1 MAIKFNLPKVSF
13 SALDQVFFVTKSVA
27 KLLWSSDRRIFIWLV
42 VFNILNSTVILPVLF
57 LDRMFIDTLI
67 KNIGV
72 SNWEIGFKTI
82 LLIVAARYL
91 LSLFRGITSRGV
103 SYTNDTLSRRFHA
116 KIDELLARQHSV
128 LDVSTIENAE
138 FKDRFSKIEREGGN
152 RAFQIVSSFAEL
164 PRTISGIISA
174 LLIFITFKPVI
185 ILLSVVFTI
194 PSVILDAVLTK
205 KAYLTEESLKTKYR
219 IWGMLTYYLIRA
231 KSYMELRLL
240 GISDFLIAKMNGIQ
254 SEIMEKKR
262 KNREQRVVTR
272 TIVSIPEDLYFYG
285 LDVYF
290 GFLAIT
296 TQITIGSAQAYIRAI
311 ATFKENFTGLTG
323 AIVQFYENYLYVAD
337 LIWFLDLRPSR
348 AMGAKKAL
356 DPKFK
361 TGISFKDVW
370 FKYPGSDKWIISGV
384 NFEIGKN
391 DNVAL
396 VGENGAG
403 KTTVV
408 KLLCGFYKPTKGEI
422 LVNGIN
428 IEHLS
433 LESYWKNL
441 AVLFQDFEDYDFSA
455 RESIGYGNV
464 DKINDLGEIKKYAKM
479 ADIDTWIESL
489 SMKYETP
496 LSRWYDKGVSPS
508 GGQRQRI
515 GIARTL
521 IKNSKIVV
529 LDEPTSNVDPQAEE
543 DIFNQV
549 LKLGRN
555 KILIFISH
563 RFSTVRRADK
573 ILLLDDGTIAEQ
585 GSHEILMKQDKE
597 YARLFNLQ
605 AKSYQ

>member
-1 MAIKFNLPKVSF
+1 MKRD
-13 SALDQVFFVTKSVA
+13 ALNQVFFVTKSVA
-27 KLLWSSDRRIFIWLV
+27 RLLWATDKKMFFWLLT
-42 VFNILNSTVILPVLF
+42 FNILNSTVILPVLY
-57 LDRMFIDTLI
+57 LDKMFIDTLI
-67 KNIGV
+67 RNIGV
-72 SNWEIGFKTI
+72 SNWQVGFKTI

-91 LSLFRGITSRGV
+91 LSLFRGITRRGV
-103 SYTNDTLSRRFHA
+103 GYTNETLARSYNA
-116 KIDELLARQHSV
+116 KIDELLAKQHSV
-128 LDVSTIENAE
+128 LDISRIESSD
-138 FKDRFSKIEREGGN
+138 FKDRFAKIEREGGN
-152 RAFQIVSSFAEL
+152 RAFQIVSSFADF

-174 LLIFITFKPVI
+174 MLIFITFKPVI
-185 ILLSVVFTI
+185 IFLSVVFTI
-194 PSVILDAVLTK
+194 PSVILDAIFTK
-205 KAYLTEESLKTKYR
+205 KGYLTEESLKTKYR

-240 GISDFLIAKMNGIQ
+240 GVSDFLISKMSSIQ
-254 SEIMEKKR
+254 TEIIEKKR
-262 KNREQRVVTR
+262 VNREQRVLGR
-272 TIVSIPEDLYFYG
+272 TLVSIPEDLYFYG
-285 LDVYF
+285 LDAYF

-311 ATFKENFTGLTG
+311 ATFKENFTDLTG
-323 AIVQFYENYLYVAD
+323 AIVQYYENYLYVAD
-337 LIWFLDLRPSR
+337 LIWFLDLKSAQDVEVGLELMP
-348 AMGAKKAL
+348 AFKK
-356 DPKFK
+356 
-361 TGISFKDVW
+361 GIVFKDVW
-370 FKYPGSDKWIISGV
+370 FRYPGSEKWIISGV

-391 DNVAL
+391 DNIAL

-403 KTTVV
+403 KTTLV
-408 KLLCGFYKPTKGEI
+408 KLICGFYSPTKGEV

-428 IEHLS
+428 VKNLS
-433 LESYWKNL
+433 LKSYWKNL

-455 RESIGYGNV
+455 RESIGYGNIE
-464 DKINDLGEIKKYAKM
+464 KINDLAEVKKYAKM

-489 SMKYETP
+489 PLKYETP

-521 IKNSKIVV
+521 IKDSKIVV

-543 DIFNQV
+543 DIFNEV
-549 LKLGRN
+549 LKLGKN

-573 ILLLDDGTIAEQ
+573 ILLLDEGTIAEQ
-585 GSHEILMKQDKE
+585 GSHESLMKQNKE